1 MRWINWLL
9 KWHLGHR
16 LFHSSFWGRI
26 SETVALAQTF
36 TIEPRPRHWQNYMFV
51 FNPRWDMHSLRAK
64 EIKDSP
70 NSQAVPKILV
80 YKKWLCLVPHWLR
93 FLLFLQY
100 SLAWLVSPSWLYQ
113 MLWDSPKFRTKEN
126 QRQPDFTSSPNTL
139 IHWYHCDSDLYICL
153 CPFPE
158 G

>member
-1 MRWINWLL
+1 MAFGSQSFSQQLLGENKWNRCPCTDFYNWT
-9 KWHLGHR
+9 
-16 LFHSSFWGRI
+16 S
-26 SETVALAQTF
+26 AQA
-36 TIEPRPRHWQNYMFV
+36 WQNIKFV

-80 YKKWLCLVPHWLR
+80 HKKWHCLVPHWLR